1 MTSGGL
7 SIYATVDKDVQDT
20 MESVFENSSNFPSIS
35 EDGVKPQ
42 AAMMVVDPKTGHI
55 LGVVGGRGERPRVWC
70 STAQRSPSVR
80 RVPRSSRWRPMR
92 PALDQG
98 LITPY
103 SVLTDM
109 PVFNNNGKA
118 WPRNEN
124 RTYAGQT
131 TIMQA
136 VADST
141 NTIAV
146 NVMDKLTPQSAYNFL
161 TEKLGFTSLSKERY

>member
-1 MTSGGL
+1 MAL
-7 SIYATVDKDVQDT
+7 STRK
-20 MESVFENSSNFPSIS
+20 PS
-35 EDGVKPQ
+35 
-42 AAMMVVDPKTGHI
+42 T
-55 LGVVGGRGERPRVWC
+55 LGVVRPRRKDREFG
-70 STAQRSPSVR
+70 AQ
-80 RVPRSSRWRPMR
+80 PRNAVQAFAGFLAQAAGDHA

-161 TEKLGFTSLSKERY
+161 TQKLGFTSLSKMILTMRRWRWAA